1 MKRMILFLILILT
14 LLAAQDLTSYYDML
28 ESGNLSGVRNALPR
42 LRRQYPGSPE
52 VMYLSA
58 LVESDGEEAFRM
70 FGEVFSRYPKSD
82 RADDALLKII
92 EYLYTKG
99 LYNKT
104 VRYAKRMIDR
114 FPQSDL
120 LNPCAQMLFA
130 SYQVMGER
138 DSIDYYYDRYRLRI
152 PNFDPKYS
160 NYEIQSQFKIVEKPA
175 SQPDLVSAR
184 EHSSAAPQAPTPAP
198 QPVAPPSEGQR
209 YGIQLGA
216 FSQTANAMLLK
227 DQLEGFGYDP
237 YLQKIG
243 TAEKTLTAVRV
254 GRFATRAEA
263 VQLGEDLKSR
273 YGYEYYVVRP

>member
-1 MKRMILFLILILT
+1 MKRIILFVVLMANFLV
-14 LLAAQDLTSYYDML
+14 AQDLSSYYAML

-42 LRRQYPGSPE
+42 LRQQYPGSPE

-58 LVESDGEEAFRM
+58 LVESNGEQAFQM
-70 FGEVFSRYPKSD
+70 FGEVISRYPNSD

-104 VRYAKRMIDR
+104 VRYAKRMIAR

-130 SYQVMGER
+130 SYHVMGQR

-152 PNFDPKYS
+152 PNFDPKYN
-160 NYEIQSQFKIVEKPA
+160 NYEFRSQFQIAEKAAAQPELVRAKEQSRTIPQKPA
-175 SQPDLVSAR
+175 PTR
-184 EHSSAAPQAPTPAP
+184 ELPAP
-198 QPVAPPSEGQR
+198 SSEGIQ
-209 YGIQLGA
+209 YGIQVGA
-216 FSQTANAMLLK
+216 FAKTINAMHLK

-243 TAEKTLTAVRV
+243 SGENALTAVRI

-263 VQLGEDLKSR
+263 VQLGEDLKGR
-273 YGYEYYVVRP
+273 YGHDYYVVRP